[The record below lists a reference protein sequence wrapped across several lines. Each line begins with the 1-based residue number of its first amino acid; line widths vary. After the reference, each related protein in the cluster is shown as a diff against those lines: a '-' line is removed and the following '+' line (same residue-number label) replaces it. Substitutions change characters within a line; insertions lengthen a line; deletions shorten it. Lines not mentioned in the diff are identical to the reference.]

1 MYCYQHFYSCFSL
14 VPCPIAPRFPEFRAT
29 LRPCLPPYSMTDEDQ
44 TRYSM
49 PKWRQIPAN
58 ETALLSEF
66 ALRQMC
72 PRPWRYK
79 KSDELHNLPL
89 HGLRGIYGG
98 GGFVADLGYTKS
110 SALRVIHNLQHNSWI
125 DERTRAVFVEFM
137 IFDSSTNLF
146 SAASYIFEA
155 LPLGGATTFKRIN
168 TMSLYGARTT
178 GSRSITAVC
187 ELIVLLMVFYFIVA
201 EGIKIW
207 KEKCKYFKSAWAY
220 VEMAQ
225 ILAAT
230 ATVVLSIFR
239 RYHTTK
245 LVNRIHKNPFETSS
259 FHYAVLWSDLE
270 NALMAILVFILTVKV
285 LKILKFNEHISSLA
299 ASMARCRNKIVS
311 YSAVF
316 MVAFL
321 AFMQIALLVFGST
334 TKAYS
339 SVSEIFRTQFGMFI
353 GGDTNYHELKNANR
367 IIGPI
372 YFLLFMT
379 TMACILINM
388 FLAILN
394 ESYRE
399 VRVHRDRNTEE
410 YKMLEVFVDYAK
422 NAMGKK
428 LNSWRN
434 AKFFPKRNSYSV
446 ETQQVKSKKELA
458 ETRKYT
464 ALSWSAY
471 DLICQKHL
479 DNNEAAIETS
489 FFKDIRRH
497 LRSISNELKQVSL
510 VHRSG
515 RYKVHEEQKKF
526 EIEAER
532 ACTELR
538 TPCKG
543 LGLEKMSSKCSL
555 FSLSESTMYLDRRK
569 GRDSIRRLLDND
581 GISDVEEGDWDD
593 QTSYA
598 ESMGTFF
605 GNSRS
610 GSVYDPEREPFSES
624 DAWSLDRESCI

>member
-1 MYCYQHFYSCFSL
+1 
-14 VPCPIAPRFPEFRAT
+14 
-29 LRPCLPPYSMTDEDQ
+29 MTDEDQ

-49 PKWRQIPAN
+49 PKWRPIPAN

-66 ALRQMC
+66 ALREMC

-89 HGLRGIYGG
+89 QGLRGVYGG

-110 SALRVIHNLQHNSWI
+110 SALRVIHNLQNNSWI
-125 DERTRAVFVEFM
+125 DEKTRAVFVEFM

-155 LPLGGATTFKRIN
+155 LPLGGATTFERIN
-168 TMSLYGARTT
+168 TMSLYGARST
-178 GSRSITAVC
+178 GTRSMSAVC

-201 EGIKIW
+201 EAIKIW
-207 KEKCKYFKSAWAY
+207 KEKFEYFKSAWAY
-220 VEMAQ
+220 VEIAQ

-230 ATVVLSIFR
+230 AMVVLSFFR

-245 LVNRIHKNPFETSS
+245 LVNRIHKNPFETTS

-285 LKILKFNEHISSLA
+285 LKILKFNVHISSLA
-299 ASMARCRNKIVS
+299 ASMARCRTKIIS

-339 SVSEIFRTQFGMFI
+339 SVSEVFRTQFGMFI
-353 GGDTNYHELKNANR
+353 GGDTNYHELKDANR

-399 VRVHRDRNTEE
+399 VRIYRDRDTEE
-410 YKMLEVFVDYAK
+410 YRMLEVFVDYAK

-428 LNSWRN
+428 LDSWRN
-434 AKFFPKRNSYSV
+434 AKFIPKRNSYSV
-446 ETQQVKSKKELA
+446 ETQQVKSKKEL
-458 ETRKYT
+458 EGNHKYT
-464 ALSWSAY
+464 PVNCSTY
-471 DLICQKHL
+471 DFICQKHL
-479 DNNEAAIETS
+479 ENNDAAIETS

-497 LRSISNELKQVSL
+497 LRNISNELKEICL
-510 VHRSG
+510 THRSG
-515 RYKVHEEQKKF
+515 KYKVHDAQKKF

-532 ACTELR
+532 AATDLR

-569 GRDSIRRLLDND
+569 GRDSIRRLLNSDSN
-581 GISDVEEGDWDD
+581 SDVEDCDLDD

-610 GSVYDPEREPFSES
+610 GSVYEPFNES
-624 DAWSLDRESCI
+624 DGWSLDRESYI

>member
-1 MYCYQHFYSCFSL
+1 M
-14 VPCPIAPRFPEFRAT
+14 A
-29 LRPCLPPYSMTDEDQ
+29 DEDQ

-49 PKWRQIPAN
+49 PKWREIPAN

-66 ALRQMC
+66 ALREMC

-79 KSDELHNLPL
+79 TSDELHNLPL
-89 HGLRGIYGG
+89 QGLRALYGG

-110 SALRVIHNLQHNSWI
+110 SALRVIQNLQNNSWI

-168 TMSLYGARTT
+168 TMSLYGARSAGT
-178 GSRSITAVC
+178 RSLSAVC
-187 ELIVLLMVFYFIVA
+187 ELIILLMVFYFIVSEA
-201 EGIKIW
+201 IKIW
-207 KEKCKYFKSAWAY
+207 KEKCRYFKSAWAY

-230 ATVVLSIFR
+230 ATVVLSMFR

-245 LVNRIHKNPFETSS
+245 LVNRIHANPFETSS

-270 NALMAILVFILTVKV
+270 SALMAVLVFILTVKV

-299 ASMARCRNKIVS
+299 SSMARCRNKIIS

-339 SVSEIFRTQFGMFI
+339 SVSEVFRTQFGMFI
-353 GGDTNYHELKNANR
+353 GGDTSYHELKNANR

-372 YFLLFMT
+372 YFFLFMT

-399 VRVHRDRNTEE
+399 VRIYPDRDTEE
-410 YKMLEVFVDYAK
+410 YKMLGVFVDYAK
-422 NAMGKK
+422 NAIGKK
-428 LNSWRN
+428 ITSLKN
-434 AKFFPKRNSYSV
+434 AKFFPRRDNYSV
-446 ETQQVKSKKELA
+446 KRQQVKSKTEL
-458 ETRKYT
+458 EDGSKYT
-464 ALSWSAY
+464 SVNWSTY

-479 DNNEAAIETS
+479 ENSEVAFESS

-497 LRSISNELKQVSL
+497 LRNISNELKEISL
-510 VHRSG
+510 MNRSG
-515 RYKVHEEQKKF
+515 KYEVHEVQKQFDIQDGQPRKD
-526 EIEAER
+526 
-532 ACTELR
+532 LR

-543 LGLEKMSSKCSL
+543 LGLEKMSSRCSL
-555 FSLSESTMYLDRRK
+555 FSLSESTMYLGRRK
-569 GRDSIRRLLDND
+569 GRDSIRKLLGNESNEDA
-581 GISDVEEGDWDD
+581 SDVEDAEWDD
-593 QTSYA
+593 GTSYA
-598 ESMGTFF
+598 ESMRTFF
-605 GNSRS
+605 GNS
-610 GSVYDPEREPFSES
+610 GSIYDPEREPFYDS
-624 DAWSLDRESCI
+624 DDWSLDRESYI

>member
-1 MYCYQHFYSCFSL
+1 M
-14 VPCPIAPRFPEFRAT
+14 
-29 LRPCLPPYSMTDEDQ
+29 
-44 TRYSM
+44 
-49 PKWRQIPAN
+49 
-58 ETALLSEF
+58 
-66 ALRQMC
+66 
-72 PRPWRYK
+72 
-79 KSDELHNLPL
+79 
-89 HGLRGIYGG
+89 
-98 GGFVADLGYTKS
+98 ADLGYTKS
-110 SALRVIHNLQHNSWI
+110 SALRVIQNLQNNSWI

-146 SAASYIFEA
+146 SAASYIFEV
-155 LPLGGATTFKRIN
+155 LPLGGAATFKSIN
-168 TMSLYGARTT
+168 TMSLYGARST
-178 GSRSITAVC
+178 GTRSISAVC

-201 EGIKIW
+201 EAIKIW

-220 VEMAQ
+220 VEIAQ

-299 ASMARCRNKIVS
+299 ASMARCRNKIIS

-339 SVSEIFRTQFGMFI
+339 SVSEVFRTQFGMFI
-353 GGDTNYHELKNANR
+353 GGDTNYHELKDANR

-372 YFLLFMT
+372 YFFLFMT
-379 TMACILINM
+379 AMASILINM

-399 VRVHRDRNTEE
+399 VRIYPDRDTEE
-410 YKMLEVFVDYAK
+410 YKMLGVFIDYAK

-446 ETQQVKSKKELA
+446 KNQQVKSKTEL
-458 ETRKYT
+458 EDSHNYT
-464 ALSWSAY
+464 PVNWSTY
-471 DLICQKHL
+471 DLICQTQ
-479 DNNEAAIETS
+479 NNDAAFETS

-497 LRSISNELKQVSL
+497 LRNISNELREISL

-515 RYKVHEEQKKF
+515 KYKVHEVQKKF

-532 ACTELR
+532 ACTDLR

-569 GRDSIRRLLDND
+569 GRDSIRRLLNND
-581 GISDVEEGDWDD
+581 ENSDDENGDCDD

-598 ESMGTFF
+598 ESMRTFF
-605 GNSRS
+605 GNSQS

-624 DAWSLDRESCI
+624 DGWSLDRESYI